1 MSKAQKPTGDD
12 YCPKSKTGAHVIDP
26 KSGFKDAQ
34 LAADTAR
41 DPDWA
46 VSFQCRACERG
57 GLAWLG
63 TAELMAYIRETP
75 EVEISWEAERDGKV
89 VRRKTLSKKQAQALH
104 AKTKRRGKKAD
115 APVLAALDRLA
126 RSKSRP
132 KRP

>member
-46 VSFQCRACERG
+46 VSFQCRACERE
-57 GLAWLG
+57 GLVWLG
-63 TAELMAYIRETP
+63 AAELMAYILETA
-75 EVEISWEAERDGKV
+75 EIEISWEHERDENGDTVHRDGDGKV
-89 VRRKTLSKKQAQALH
+89 IPRKT
-104 AKTKRRGKKAD
+104 RR
-115 APVLAALDRLA
+115 
-126 RSKSRP
+126 RP
-132 KRP
+132 